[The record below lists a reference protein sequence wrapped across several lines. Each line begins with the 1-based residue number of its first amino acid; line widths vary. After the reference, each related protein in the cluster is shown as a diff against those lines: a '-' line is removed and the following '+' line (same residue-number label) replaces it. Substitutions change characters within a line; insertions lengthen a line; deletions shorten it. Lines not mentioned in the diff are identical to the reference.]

1 MINNT
6 PYDDEINQ
14 TKKQL
19 ELLDVEINKLRG
31 EIEKLE
37 IQQHGKYGVLEY
49 LENKKSTYLQDAPE
63 VKEITGNIY
72 TDKESQ
78 GVNELIDLSQLNI
91 PIPRKR
97 TLIDD
102 IWSII
107 LKLGDQEFDS
117 PIIMTVL
124 TSKGI
129 EVEGK
134 TPSSRV
140 STVLSKLHKKG
151 KIEQTFKGGGNIPN
165 RYKLAQK
172 VNQSLPDNEFN
183 DLYSGDNTNV

>member
-6 PYDDEINQ
+6 PYDDEINL
-14 TKKQL
+14 TKQQL
-19 ELLDVEINKLRG
+19 DSLEIEINKLKG

-37 IQQHGKYGVLEY
+37 IQQHGKCGVLEY
-49 LENKKSTYLQDAPE
+49 LENKKVIYLQKEVSEVSEVSE
-63 VKEITGNIY
+63 VKEVIGNIN
-72 TDKESQ
+72 TNKENQ
-78 GVNELIDLSQLNI
+78 QINDLIDLSELNKSI
-91 PIPRKR
+91 SRKR

-107 LKLGDQEFDS
+107 LKLGDQEFDT

-140 STVLSKLHKKG
+140 STVLSKLHKRG
-151 KIEQTFKGGGNIPN
+151 QIDQTFKGGGNIPN
-165 RYKLAQK
+165 RYRLAQQ
-172 VNQSLPDNEFN
+172 VN
-183 DLYSGDNTNV
+183 